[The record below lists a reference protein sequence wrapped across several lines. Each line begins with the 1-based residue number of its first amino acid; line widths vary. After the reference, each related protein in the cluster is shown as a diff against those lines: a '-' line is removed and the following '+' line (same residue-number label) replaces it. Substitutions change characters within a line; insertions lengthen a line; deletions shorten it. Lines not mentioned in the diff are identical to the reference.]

1 MKRSRVLYCIFIVIT
16 MILGLLSRK
25 ISYLPYV
32 IKAYSGDVLWALMI
46 FFIVAFIFNE
56 KKSVIVSIIALGF
69 SYVIE
74 FSQLYH
80 SQWIDSIR
88 STILGGLILGFGFL
102 WSDILC
108 YTIGV
113 LSGICIEKLII
124 KKSSVL

>member
-1 MKRSRVLYCIFIVIT
+1 MKRSRVLYCIFIIIT

-46 FFIVAFIFNE
+46 FFMAAFIFNE

-69 SYVIE
+69 SYSIE

-80 SQWIDSIR
+80 SPWIDSIR
-88 STILGGLILGFGFL
+88 STTLGGLILGFGFL

-113 LSGICIEKLII
+113 LAGICIEKLVI

>member
-69 SYVIE
+69 SYAIE

>member
-1 MKRSRVLYCIFIVIT
+1 MKRSRVLYCIFIIIT

-25 ISYLPYV
+25 ILYLPYI
-32 IKAYSGDVLWALMI
+32 IKVYSGDVLWALMI
-46 FFIVAFIFNE
+46 FFMSAFIFNE

-69 SYVIE
+69 SYAIE

-80 SQWIDSIR
+80 SPWIDSIR
-88 STILGGLILGFGFL
+88 STTLGGLILGFGFL

-113 LSGICIEKLII
+113 LVGLCIEKLVI